1 MRVLIT
7 GVNGFVASHLVDYIS
22 ANYPDVEIYG
32 TKRWRS
38 SLENISHCVKPI
50 QLADCDLRDLS
61 SLISVFQTKFD
72 KVFHLAAQSFVP
84 FSYQAPAETLE
95 TNVIGTANLLEA
107 IRITKQDPLI
117 HICSSSEVYGQPLYT
132 PIDENHPL
140 NPISPYG
147 VSKVAEDRLG
157 FAYYK
162 AYGMKVVITR
172 MFTHTGPRQH
182 EALVTSNFA
191 KQVALIEKA
200 KRPPFLEVGNLQSI
214 RTFADVRDTV
224 RAYWLL
230 NDNMVGEV
238 YNIGG
243 NRTMTIGGM
252 IDMLQEMATRT
263 FVIKKDP
270 SRLRP
275 ADVTLQIPDCSKFQK
290 KTGWETEIPFEKTLS
305 DLLQFWR
312 DKV

>member
-1 MRVLIT
+1 M
-7 GVNGFVASHLVDYIS
+7 
-22 ANYPDVEIYG
+22 
-32 TKRWRS
+32 
-38 SLENISHCVKPI
+38 
-50 QLADCDLRDLS
+50 S
-61 SLISVFQTKFD
+61 SLISVFQIKFD

-84 FSYQAPAETLE
+84 FSYQAPAETLAI
-95 TNVIGTANLLEA
+95 NVIGTSNLLEA

-117 HICSSSEVYGQPLYT
+117 HICSSSEVYGQPDYT
-132 PIDENHPL
+132 PIDEKHPL

-162 AYGMKVVITR
+162 SYGMKVVITR

-191 KQVALIEKA
+191 KQVALIERGKQS
-200 KRPPFLEVGNLQSI
+200 PFLKVGNLKSV

-224 RAYWLL
+224 RAYWMLKET
-230 NDNMVGEV
+230 MSGEV

-243 NRTMTIGGM
+243 QETMTISEL
-252 IDMLQEMATRT
+252 IERLQELSTRT
-263 FVIKKDP
+263 FVVEEDP

-290 KTGWETEIPFEKTLS
+290 ETGWKPEIPFEKTLL
-305 DLLQFWR
+305 DLLNYWR
-312 DKV
+312 ERV